1 MSAKSYTIRH
11 NGHTISR
18 EGDFFHVST
27 ANDDVATVPLR
38 DGKYCSGDGVNI
50 SDDNAWINNTL
61 VVRDGGALC
70 YSIHYAG
77 YTITR
82 SAGSL
87 NIVIKGNGIQNPITW
102 QDPTQTSD
110 LVRMHDG
117 SIFVDDE
124 QLVHND
130 MLFAYGVDMTEAEVR
145 SMEQASQPIV
155 APISCST
162 AQSHPGLR
170 PVNGPSTGSLPNTQS
185 PVYKVTRG
193 CYTLSRYEDCFVYNV
208 PEDRGNSVELK
219 AMSYGADFGFHE
231 GNVWLGPIHVIEDW
245 KKLILADTTEV
256 EQVEA
261 QTGGPPDTMTDG
273 QRLLEWNDWQKEKS
287 RAVLRSTEG
296 VDGKAAQLA
305 TLLAFIKT
313 LELGGQDRNVKDL
326 RYTHKENL
334 KMFGEHQ
341 FDLAASLPL
350 RKSSSKTKKRISKAK
365 KGRIYHVYVY
375 MVMFTMAVQVYVVY
389 AVDGHGIT
397 DLANTDVKEALK
409 DSKLIESWRTHRN
422 VDLNVIP

>member
-61 VVRDGGALC
+61 VVRNGGALC

-130 MLFAYGVDMTEAEVR
+130 MLFAYGVDRRRYAR
-145 SMEQASQPIV
+145 WNKRHN
-155 APISCST
+155 
-162 AQSHPGLR
+162 QSSH
-170 PVNGPSTGSLPNTQS
+170 Q
-185 PVYKVTRG
+185 Y
-193 CYTLSRYEDCFVYNV
+193 
-208 PEDRGNSVELK
+208 
-219 AMSYGADFGFHE
+219 
-231 GNVWLGPIHVIEDW
+231 
-245 KKLILADTTEV
+245 LA
-256 EQVEA
+256 
-261 QTGGPPDTMTDG
+261 
-273 QRLLEWNDWQKEKS
+273 RLL
-287 RAVLRSTEG
+287 RRT
-296 VDGKAAQLA
+296 LA
-305 TLLAFIKT
+305 
-313 LELGGQDRNVKDL
+313 
-326 RYTHKENL
+326 
-334 KMFGEHQ
+334 
-341 FDLAASLPL
+341 
-350 RKSSSKTKKRISKAK
+350 
-365 KGRIYHVYVY
+365 
-375 MVMFTMAVQVYVVY
+375 
-389 AVDGHGIT
+389 
-397 DLANTDVKEALK
+397 
-409 DSKLIESWRTHRN
+409 
-422 VDLNVIP
+422 